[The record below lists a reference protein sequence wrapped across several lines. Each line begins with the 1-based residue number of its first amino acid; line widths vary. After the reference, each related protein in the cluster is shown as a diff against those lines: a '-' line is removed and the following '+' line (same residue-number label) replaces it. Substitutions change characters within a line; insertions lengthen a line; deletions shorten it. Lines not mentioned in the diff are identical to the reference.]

1 MATLDQLYRA
11 YLNEDPNVSQMKYDP
26 FSWNIEQT
34 FDDTTDDVDTGGGG
48 GTGGITNAYV
58 GGDGGA
64 FDYLQN
70 PLDPITTS
78 GTGEQIVANKAL
90 RDLGYDNPW
99 AGEIGPHYEGYSDDM
114 LPAIG
119 EDEDEEVKFLD
130 SPFGWAKQKWGNLT
144 PGQQK
149 TGIIGA
155 SSFLPFPLNV
165 AGMASQ
171 FLPKSEGYAVG
182 GLDDYQKGIYNTL
195 AGEGMLYKD
204 PGTGL
209 LKDARGKNVY
219 NLAGDYEEGLEDEYN
234 KFMKKYNGRTKFDQ
248 LVKEGKIKSKYI
260 MDTVDVYD
268 NVFGYLDQVK
278 ENQKK
283 EIDRI
288 QKKIDDEL
296 KGKIVP
302 PGPHGEPYDAPTT
315 PIDMGTM
322 RDTGPLHGVAP
333 AAPISVPV
341 PQHIS
346 RPDRPHDRPDK
357 SGSGDFTNPGKGSYG
372 PHRAKG
378 GLIRKKYGNGGIV
391 DLL

>member
-1 MATLDQLYRA
+1 MATLQQIYQA
-11 YLNEDPNVSQMKYDP
+11 YLNEDPNVSQMTYYP
-26 FSWNIEQT
+26 HGWNIEQT
-34 FDDTTDDVDTGGGG
+34 FDDTTTTDTTDTLPA
-48 GTGGITNAYV
+48 TGGITSAYYPQ

-70 PLDPITTS
+70 PVDPVSLGFYDKSQGYTGGLPGDVTQVGPGRQFDIDDPLAY
-78 GTGEQIVANKAL
+78 GT
-90 RDLGYDNPW
+90 
-99 AGEIGPHYEGYSDDM
+99 
-114 LPAIG
+114 
-119 EDEDEEVKFLD
+119 DEEEVKFLD

-165 AGMASQ
+165 AAAATQ
-171 FLPKSEGYAVG
+171 FLSKGEGYAVG
-182 GLDDYQKGIYNTL
+182 GLDAYEKGIYNTL
-195 AGEGMLYKD
+195 AGKRMLYKD

-209 LKDARGKNVY
+209 LKDIRGKNVY
-219 NLAGDYEEGLEDEYN
+219 SLAGDYEEGLEDEYN
-234 KFMKKYNGRTKFDQ
+234 EYMERYGGRKKFYQ

-260 MDTVDVYD
+260 TDTVDVYD
-268 NVFGYLDQVK
+268 NVFGYLDKVK

-302 PGPHGEPYDAPTT
+302 PGPHGEPYDAPDITPVDT
-315 PIDMGTM
+315 PISIQVPRHISQPDTPV
-322 RDTGPLHGVAP
+322 DTGGGGYTGAGTQAP
-333 AAPISVPV
+333 GSAAAGPM
-341 PQHIS
+341 
-346 RPDRPHDRPDK
+346 
-357 SGSGDFTNPGKGSYG
+357 SGGYG
-372 PHRAKG
+372 PWSKAKG
-378 GLIRKKYGNGGIV
+378 GLIRKKYGTGGIV

>member
-1 MATLDQLYRA
+1 MATLQQIYQA
-11 YLNEDPNVSQMKYDP
+11 YLNEDPNVSQMTYDP
-26 FSWNIEQT
+26 HGWNIEQT
-34 FDDTTDDVDTGGGG
+34 FDDTTTTDTTDTLPA
-48 GTGGITNAYV
+48 TGGITSAYYPQ

-70 PLDPITTS
+70 PVDPVSLGFYDKSQGYTGGLPGDVTQVGPGRQFDIDDPLAY
-78 GTGEQIVANKAL
+78 GT
-90 RDLGYDNPW
+90 
-99 AGEIGPHYEGYSDDM
+99 
-114 LPAIG
+114 
-119 EDEDEEVKFLD
+119 DEEEVKFLD

-165 AGMASQ
+165 AAAATQ
-171 FLPKSEGYAVG
+171 FLSKGEGYAVG
-182 GLDDYQKGIYNTL
+182 GLDAYEKGIYNTL
-195 AGEGMLYKD
+195 AGKRMLYKD

-209 LKDARGKNVY
+209 LKDIRGKNVY
-219 NLAGDYEEGLEDEYN
+219 SLAGDYEEGLEDEYN
-234 KFMKKYNGRTKFDQ
+234 EYMERYGGRKKFNE

-260 MDTVDVYD
+260 TDTVDVYD

-302 PGPHGEPYDAPTT
+302 PGPHGEPYDAPVITPKTVSETAAHEDVNIAPTT
-315 PIDMGTM
+315 SAY
-322 RDTGPLHGVAP
+322 TGGLKSPGHP
-333 AAPISVPV
+333 AN
-341 PQHIS
+341 Q
-346 RPDRPHDRPDK
+346 
-357 SGSGDFTNPGKGSYG
+357 GGGGFGKGDDPGGGTRGS
-372 PHRAKG
+372 PFQKG
-378 GLIRKKYGNGGIV
+378 GRVRYGNGGIV

>member
-1 MATLDQLYRA
+1 MATLQQIYQA
-11 YLNEDPNVSQMKYDP
+11 YLNEDPNVSQMTYDP
-26 FSWNIEQT
+26 HGWNIEQT
-34 FDDTTDDVDTGGGG
+34 FDDTTTTDTTDTLPA
-48 GTGGITNAYV
+48 TGGITSAYYPQ

-70 PLDPITTS
+70 PVDPVSLGFYDKSQGYTGGLPGDVTQVGPGRQFDIDDPLAY
-78 GTGEQIVANKAL
+78 GT
-90 RDLGYDNPW
+90 
-99 AGEIGPHYEGYSDDM
+99 
-114 LPAIG
+114 
-119 EDEDEEVKFLD
+119 DEEEVKFLD

-165 AGMASQ
+165 AAAATQ
-171 FLPKSEGYAVG
+171 FLSKGEGYAVG
-182 GLDDYQKGIYNTL
+182 GLDAYEKGIYNTL
-195 AGEGMLYKD
+195 AGKRMLYKD

-209 LKDARGKNVY
+209 LKDIRGKNVY
-219 NLAGDYEEGLEDEYN
+219 SLAGDYEEGLEDEYN
-234 KFMKKYNGRTKFDQ
+234 EYMERYGGRKKFNE

-260 MDTVDVYD
+260 TDTVDVYD

-302 PGPHGEPYDAPTT
+302 PGPHGEPYDAPDIT
-315 PIDMGTM
+315 PV
-322 RDTGPLHGVAP
+322 DTGGGGYTGAGTQAP
-333 AAPISVPV
+333 GSAAAGPM
-341 PQHIS
+341 
-346 RPDRPHDRPDK
+346 
-357 SGSGDFTNPGKGSYG
+357 SGGYG
-372 PHRAKG
+372 PWSKAKG
-378 GLIRKKYGNGGIV
+378 GLIRKKYGTGGIV